1 MSEKQ
6 KIIEQRMKYMIAKQ
20 RLKNKNKDRLTKK
33 DLDSTGAAF
42 GIYPF
47 VRKDKTDSVNRTDY
61 LEKITNDPD
70 YQSKFLKKDIET
82 YQNDRTEGLPE
93 EAYEQE
99 DQTISNEAPKMNI
112 GGEVRGG
119 GSAIRGKG
127 FKGVF

>member
-6 KIIEQRMKYMIAKQ
+6 KIIEQRMKYMIAKE
-20 RLKNKNKDRLTKK
+20 RLKNKNKDRLTQK

-47 VRKDKTDSVNRTDY
+47 VRDKTD
-61 LEKITNDPD
+61 EEI
-70 YQSKFLKKDIET
+70 
-82 YQNDRTEGLPE
+82 YQNDRTQGLPQ

-99 DQTISNEAPKMNI
+99 DQSISYEAPKMNT

>member
-1 MSEKQ
+1 MSDK
-6 KIIEQRMKYMIAKQ
+6 KNKK
-20 RLKNKNKDRLTKK
+20 RLKDSDYISDEKRLR
-33 DLDSTGAAF
+33 LHL
-42 GIYPF
+42 
-47 VRKDKTDSVNRTDY
+47 DKTD
-61 LEKITNDPD
+61 EEI
-70 YQSKFLKKDIET
+70 

-99 DQTISNEAPKMNI
+99 DQTISNEAPKMNH

>member
-1 MSEKQ
+1 MPKA

-20 RLKNKNKDRLTKK
+20 RLKNEDRLTQK
-33 DLDSTGAAF
+33 D
-42 GIYPF
+42 I
-47 VRKDKTDSVNRTDY
+47 KDSVNRTDY
-61 LEKITNDPD
+61 LEEIDNDPE
-70 YQSKFLKKDIET
+70 YQAKQLKKDIET
-82 YQNDRTEGLPE
+82 YQNDRTQGLPQ

-99 DQTISNEAPKMNI
+99 DQTISNEAPKMNH

>member
-6 KIIEQRMKYMIAKQ
+6 KIIEQRMKYMIAKE
-20 RLKNKNKDRLTKK
+20 RLKNKNKDRLTQK
-33 DLDSTGAAF
+33 DLDSIDSIAGTF
-42 GIYPF
+42 GIYPA
-47 VRKDKTDSVNRTDY
+47 VRKDKTD
-61 LEKITNDPD
+61 EEI
-70 YQSKFLKKDIET
+70 

-99 DQTISNEAPKMNI
+99 DQTISNEAPKMNH

>member
-1 MSEKQ
+1 MPKA

-20 RLKNKNKDRLTKK
+20 RLKNKDRLTQK
-33 DLDSTGAAF
+33 DLDSLDSTGAAF

-47 VRKDKTDSVNRTDY
+47 VRDKTD
-61 LEKITNDPD
+61 EEI
-70 YQSKFLKKDIET
+70 
-82 YQNDRTEGLPE
+82 YQNDRTKGLPE

-99 DQTISNEAPKMNI
+99 DQTISNEAPKMNH

>member
-20 RLKNKNKDRLTKK
+20 RLKNKDRLTKK
-33 DLDSTGAAF
+33 DLGSIGAAI
-42 GIYPF
+42 GIYPS
-47 VRKDKTDSVNRTDY
+47 VRDKTD
-61 LEKITNDPD
+61 EEI
-70 YQSKFLKKDIET
+70 

-99 DQTISNEAPKMNI
+99 DQTISNEAPKMNT

>member
-1 MSEKQ
+1 MPKA
-6 KIIEQRMKYMIAKQ
+6 KIIEQRVKYMIAKQ
-20 RLKNKNKDRLTKK
+20 RLKNEDRLTQK
-33 DLDSTGAAF
+33 D
-42 GIYPF
+42 I
-47 VRKDKTDSVNRTDY
+47 KDSVDRTDY

-70 YQSKFLKKDIET
+70 YQAKLLKKDKTDEEI

>member
-1 MSEKQ
+1 
-6 KIIEQRMKYMIAKQ
+6 MKYMIAKQ
-20 RLKNKNKDRLTKK
+20 RLKNKDRLTQK
-33 DLDSTGAAF
+33 DLDSIDSTAGTF
-42 GIYPF
+42 GIAPF
-47 VRKDKTDSVNRTDY
+47 VRKDKTD
-61 LEKITNDPD
+61 EEI
-70 YQSKFLKKDIET
+70 

>member
-1 MSEKQ
+1 
-6 KIIEQRMKYMIAKQ
+6 MKYMIAKQ
-20 RLKNKNKDRLTKK
+20 RLKNKDRLTQK

-47 VRKDKTDSVNRTDY
+47 VRDKTD
-61 LEKITNDPD
+61 EEI
-70 YQSKFLKKDIET
+70 

>member
-1 MSEKQ
+1 MPKA
-6 KIIEQRMKYMIAKQ
+6 KIIEQRVKYMIAKE
-20 RLKNKNKDRLTKK
+20 RLKDRDRLTQK
-33 DLDSTGAAF
+33 DIKDSVDRT
-42 GIYPF
+42 YEL
-47 VRKDKTDSVNRTDY
+47 DKTD
-61 LEKITNDPD
+61 EEI
-70 YQSKFLKKDIET
+70 

-99 DQTISNEAPKMNI
+99 DQTISNEAPKMNH

>member
-1 MSEKQ
+1 MSDK
-6 KIIEQRMKYMIAKQ
+6 KNKK
-20 RLKNKNKDRLTKK
+20 RLKDSDYISDEKRLR
-33 DLDSTGAAF
+33 LHL
-42 GIYPF
+42 
-47 VRKDKTDSVNRTDY
+47 DKTD
-61 LEKITNDPD
+61 EEI
-70 YQSKFLKKDIET
+70 

>member
-20 RLKNKNKDRLTKK
+20 RLKNKDRLTQK
-33 DLDSTGAAF
+33 DLDSLDSTGAAF
-42 GIYPF
+42 GIAPF
-47 VRKDKTDSVNRTDY
+47 VRKDKTD
-61 LEKITNDPD
+61 EEI
-70 YQSKFLKKDIET
+70 
-82 YQNDRTEGLPE
+82 YQNDRTEGLPQ

-99 DQTISNEAPKMNI
+99 DQSISYEAPKMNT
-112 GGEVRGG
+112 GGEFRGG

>member
-1 MSEKQ
+1 MPKA

-20 RLKNKNKDRLTKK
+20 RLKNKNKDRLTQK
-33 DLDSTGAAF
+33 DLDSIDSTAGTF
-42 GIYPF
+42 GIAPF
-47 VRKDKTDSVNRTDY
+47 VRKDKTD
-61 LEKITNDPD
+61 EEI
-70 YQSKFLKKDIET
+70 